1 MLFKRRGMCTIKK
14 NKGCDEIMLS
24 FTSSKKWPLV
34 KERAEFFH
42 SPLSNT
48 KKFAKK
54 EHWIIAAI
62 HKVLTSFVVVIH
74 IFLAVSQT
82 TILELLRGLKLRQSI
97 LFCIYFSCPLIKPLP
112 CCSCWCVG
120 DLKPSVLANDG
131 WMYWLNGDVLSIQVQ
146 PLNKTLKTRMK

>member
-1 MLFKRRGMCTIKK
+1 MCTIKK

-24 FTSSKKWPLV
+24 FTSSKKLPLV
-34 KERAEFFH
+34 TERAEFFH

-62 HKVLTSFVVVIH
+62 HKVSTSFVVVIH
-74 IFLAVSQT
+74 IFLAVSHT
-82 TILELLRGLKLRQSI
+82 TILELHSEVNEIASSI

-146 PLNKTLKTRMK
+146 PLNKALKTRMK